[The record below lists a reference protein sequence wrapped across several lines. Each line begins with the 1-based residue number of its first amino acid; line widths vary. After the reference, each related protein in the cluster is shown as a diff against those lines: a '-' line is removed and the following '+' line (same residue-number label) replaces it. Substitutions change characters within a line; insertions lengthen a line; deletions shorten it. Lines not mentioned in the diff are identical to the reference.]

1 MHEIEIAPRSS
12 FSLEHTVGAFAR
24 FPDECVDVV
33 VPGGFRRLFDI
44 NGHLVLAEA
53 RQEGAPALT
62 APVTLRV
69 LNPRDVPDD
78 AGRDALNAL
87 RRMLSLDEPVDRVG
101 RLLCSDGRLVGLEPA
116 LRGLRRTLDPT
127 PFEGLVSSILAQLI
141 SIAGAAVVRARL
153 VQRFGRS
160 LDYDGRTY
168 WTFPAPEPVS
178 GSSIDELCNLKMTSG
193 KARSILA
200 VAEAAVN
207 GDLSY
212 DDLDRRNDADLM
224 RYLIDLPGI
233 GPWTAEW
240 FLVNVMGRMAVVPVG
255 DLGIRRSTGTW
266 FLNGEMPSQAEVR
279 EIYEPFGDQ
288 RAYVAYYVLSAERHG
303 IRPSTGSE

>member
-1 MHEIEIAPRSS
+1 MTEIEVTPKTPYALAR
-12 FSLEHTVGAFAR
+12 TVGAFAR

-44 NGHLVLAEA
+44 DGHLVLAEA
-53 RQEGAPALT
+53 RQEGTANLS
-62 APVTLRV
+62 APVTLSV
-69 LNPRDVPDD
+69 LNSSEVPGE
-78 AGRDALNAL
+78 AGRSALNTL
-87 RRMLSLDEPVDRVG
+87 RRMLSLDEPIDSVG
-101 RLLCSDGRLVGLEPA
+101 RLLESDARLNGLEPA
-116 LRGLRRTLDPT
+116 LRGLRRTLDPS

-160 LDYDGRTY
+160 LEHDGRTY
-168 WTFPAPEPVS
+168 WTFPSPDPVA

-200 VAEAAVN
+200 VAGSAAD
-207 GDLSY
+207 GDLDY
-212 DDLDRRNDADLM
+212 DNLDRWNDEDLM
-224 RYLIDLPGI
+224 RHLIALPGI

-266 FLNGEMPSQAEVR
+266 LLDGEMPSQSQVR

-303 IRPSTGSE
+303 IQPSTRSE